1 MNKPATDFAA
11 NVAIIG
17 GGFTGAAVA
26 FHVARLAPHASI
38 LVFEPRASLGRGLA
52 YDDVDPSHRINV
64 PAAKMSLIPAT
75 RRTSRAGWPNT
86 TL

>member
-26 FHVARLAPHASI
+26 LHVARLARGASVV
-38 LVFEPRASLGRGLA
+38 VFEPRAALGRGLA
-52 YDDVDPSHRINV
+52 YDDPD
-64 PAAKMSLIPAT
+64 
-75 RRTSRAGWPNT
+75 RRTASTCRLGK
-86 TL
+86 